1 VLTREAQLKG
11 NAIAT
16 RRLREKAINSVGK
29 EAIQAILEYRRDGVT
44 LREIAGRLNHK
55 GYRTMTGKEF
65 QQAQVKRTLDRIK
78 KNPNLI
84 ENVTDILDNVT
95 SDTVTETV
103 MDTRLEALQVELDKY
118 KAMEENERLH
128 QLNIEQEI
136 WETLKPFK
144 AILEN
149 TANPNQPRLRKMA
162 ELIKAIT
169 KVLNG

>member
-1 VLTREAQLKG
+1 MLTREAQLKG